1 MTKDDGHI
9 IVDVRRQD
17 EYDEGHIPGAVLI
30 PNESITDKQPEHWI
44 PTSTNSAV
52 SIHGTARLKSR
63 RKNIKRQP
71 CSHQSRTAV
80 FYARF
85 ALCAICWK
93 KSGMYPKKPFAP
105 CRAFVAACGAVSKS
119 ALHKTKKAPSNG
131 QHSQKYIALL
141 SNLGFLTIV
150 VSLITSFIFFS
161 YPFSINDFGI
171 LYFS

>member
-1 MTKDDGHI
+1 MVGIDLPKRMRELHHRIPIRRAADDRS
-9 IVDVRRQD
+9 VTSKLSKSAALSERQD
-17 EYDEGHIPGAVLI
+17 CHFFTP
-30 PNESITDKQPEHWI
+30 
-44 PTSTNSAV
+44 V
-52 SIHGTARLKSR
+52 SPS
-63 RKNIKRQP
+63 
-71 CSHQSRTAV
+71 
-80 FYARF
+80 F
-85 ALCAICWK
+85 ALCAICWE

-119 ALHKTKKAPSNG
+119 ALHKTKKALTNG